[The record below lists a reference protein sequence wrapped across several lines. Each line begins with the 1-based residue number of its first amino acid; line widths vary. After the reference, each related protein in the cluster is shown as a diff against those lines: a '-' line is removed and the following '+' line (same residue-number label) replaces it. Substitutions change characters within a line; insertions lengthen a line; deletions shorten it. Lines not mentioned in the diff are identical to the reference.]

1 MYTSLAVGKYS
12 STISVSFRFL
22 HVAEESQVMNLLQKR
37 DEWGKRCVPRLW
49 DSLTSYLDKPWVW
62 TCCHWLG
69 STCMKCMPR
78 LVSHRL
84 LLKGAEKQSTCKLVA
99 SGSSTLYSLNHARRG
114 WTHAILKNT
123 IWKNLNSSLEPEKD
137 TNLAPQ
143 LFLFGACTKHD
154 HNLMQFG
161 FSPGHKLHEVGYFI
175 IFPINKYQLV

>member
-49 DSLTSYLDKPWVW
+49 DSLASYLDKPWVW

-78 LVSHRL
+78 LVSHWL

-143 LFLFGACTKHD
+143 TVPIWGMYRTWSQLDAVWLFTWT
-154 HNLMQFG
+154 QVTW
-161 FSPGHKLHEVGYFI
+161 SW
-175 IFPINKYQLV
+175 IFFHISNQ